1 LLSLPN
7 RLFFKDIWCA
17 CVCVCVCALLCVLCC
32 WTCCCPSLIY
42 LKKALQVVSARPRL
56 KRHILRNKIS
66 GSGFDTYISGAMHVR
81 DLLGGLV
88 LFLLLAEASRNWS
101 WIAQLSR
108 VQNQEIAESQ
118 SVEEVQALIP
128 PLCQSAEPV
137 CKEGFTVTCKT
148 GNHSGCDC
156 NYIHL
161 CHPNVSECF
170 QTNVS
175 HTKSCGF

>member
-1 LLSLPN
+1 MILFLQLEADLDSSLQLLAFEEL
-7 RLFFKDIWCA
+7 LFADIWA
-17 CVCVCVCALLCVLCC
+17 FFAF
-32 WTCCCPSLIY
+32 LIR
-42 LKKALQVVSARPRL
+42 ALQVVSARPRL

-108 VQNQEIAESQ
+108 VQNQEIAESR

-137 CKEGFTVTCKT
+137 CKEGFTVICKT